1 MLSVDIA
8 PIKFDDAICLPHTSE
23 TTDFLVVM
31 RLAFLGWVPLQQE
44 LIPVGVICLHY

>member
-1 MLSVDIA
+1 
-8 PIKFDDAICLPHTSE
+8 
-23 TTDFLVVM
+23 M